1 MTRPILSGLSYL
13 FMQRYFLPLLL
24 LMAGFSACS
33 EHPAEAPTSRPA
45 TAAPLLSDSLL
56 ARIALDTVRQQPV
69 VNELKLTAKI
79 AYDEARVNKVYP
91 LVGGIVTKVNVTLG
105 QYVQAGQ
112 VLAEIESSDI
122 ATFRSEATTASVDL
136 AKARQE
142 LASTKELYTDGLAS
156 AREYQLA
163 QQEVR
168 RTQAEVQKN
177 RQIGAIYGTQAGQ
190 SAARYLV
197 KAPAAGFVV
206 EKTVNPRTQ
215 LRADNDQ
222 PSFIISDLKTVWA
235 LGSVYE
241 DDIARVRPGTPAIVK
256 TLAYPDEPVTGKIDD
271 AFSALD
277 PESRVMTIR
286 VPLPNPANKLKPE
299 MFATITV
306 ASATGASK
314 LSVPASALVFE
325 RSRSYVLVF
334 HDRQHVETRP
344 VETAG
349 TTAGHTYLNGGVAAG
364 ERVVARNAL
373 LAYHSLNQ

>member
-1 MTRPILSGLSYL
+1 
-13 FMQRYFLPLLL
+13 MQRPFFMRYLLL
-24 LMAGFSACS
+24 VLLVGAACVSACS
-33 EHPAEAPTSRPA
+33 EQPAKEPAGRPEA
-45 TAAPLLSDSLL
+45 AAPVLTDSLL
-56 ARIALDTVRQQPV
+56 ARITLDTVRQQAV

-79 AYDEARVNKVYP
+79 AYDEAQVNKVFP
-91 LVGGIVTKVNVTLG
+91 LVSGIVTKVNVTLG
-105 QYVQAGQ
+105 QYVKAGQ
-112 VLAEIESSDI
+112 VLAEIESSDM
-122 ATFRSEATTASVDL
+122 ATLRSESATAAVEL
-136 AKARQE
+136 AKVRQE

-156 AREYQLA
+156 AREYKLA

-168 RTQAEVQKN
+168 RAQAEVQKN
-177 RQIGAIYGTQAGQ
+177 REIGRIYGAQAGQ
-190 SAARYLV
+190 RATRYLV

-215 LRADNDQ
+215 LRPDNDQ
-222 PSFIISDLKTVWA
+222 PSFVISDLKTVWA

-241 DDIARVRPGTPAIVK
+241 DDISRVRPGTLATVK
-256 TLAYPDEPVTGKIDD
+256 TLAYPEEPVTGKIDH

-306 ASATGASK
+306 SSPTGGRK
-314 LSVPASALVFE
+314 LSVPSSALVFE

-344 VETAG
+344 VETAS
-349 TTAGHTYLNGGVAAG
+349 TAAGHTYLNGGVAPG

-373 LAYHSLNQ
+373 LVYHTLNQ

>member
-1 MTRPILSGLSYL
+1 
-13 FMQRYFLPLLL
+13 MQRYLLPLLL
-24 LMAGFSACS
+24 LLAGFSACS
-33 EHPAEAPTSRPA
+33 EHPTEAPAGHPTA
-45 TAAPLLSDSLL
+45 AAPLLSDSLL

-69 VNELKLTAKI
+69 INELKLTAKI

-122 ATFRSEATTASVDL
+122 ATFRSEATTAGVDL

-142 LASTKELYTDGLAS
+142 LASTKELYDDGLAS
-156 AREYQLA
+156 AREYKLA
-163 QQEVR
+163 QQEVHR
-168 RTQAEVQKN
+168 AQAEVQKN

-241 DDIARVRPGTPAIVK
+241 DDISRVRPGTPAIVK

-306 ASATGASK
+306 SSATGARK
-314 LSVPASALVFE
+314 LSVPSSALVFE

-349 TTAGHTYLNGGVAAG
+349 TAAGRTYLNGGVAPG
-364 ERVVARNAL
+364 ERVVSRNVL
-373 LAYHSLNQ
+373 LAYHTLNQ

>member
-1 MTRPILSGLSYL
+1 
-13 FMQRYFLPLLL
+13 MQRYFLPILLL
-24 LMAGFSACS
+24 ATGFSACS
-33 EHPAEAPTSRPA
+33 EHPAQAPASRAA
-45 TAAPLLSDSLL
+45 TAVPVLSDSLL

-105 QYVQAGQ
+105 QYVKAGQ

-156 AREYQLA
+156 AREYKLA

-168 RTQAEVQKN
+168 RAQAEVQKN
-177 RQIGAIYGTQAGQ
+177 REIGSIYGTQAGQ
-190 SAARYLV
+190 RAGRYLV

-222 PSFIISDLKTVWA
+222 PSFVISDLKTVWA

-241 DDIARVRPGTPAIVK
+241 DDIARVRPGTPAVVK

-277 PESRVMTIR
+277 PESRVMTVR
-286 VPLPNPANKLKPE
+286 VPLQNADNKLKPE

-306 ASATGASK
+306 ASATGARK

-325 RSRSYVLVF
+325 RSRSYVLVY

-349 TTAGHTYLNGGVAAG
+349 TTAGRTYLNGGVAPG
-364 ERVVARNAL
+364 ERVVSRNAL
-373 LAYHSLNQ
+373 LAYHTLNQ